1 MLINQKD
8 TIPLIKDIND
18 KKTKSK
24 LSPFQS
30 RNDKENKLAQSPAIS
45 NSNKLNLP
53 PMHIT

>member
-8 TIPLIKDIND
+8 TIPLIKDINV

-30 RNDKENKLAQSPAIS
+30 QNDKENKLAQSSAIS
-45 NSNKLNLP
+45 NSNKPNLS
-53 PMHIT
+53 PMYIT